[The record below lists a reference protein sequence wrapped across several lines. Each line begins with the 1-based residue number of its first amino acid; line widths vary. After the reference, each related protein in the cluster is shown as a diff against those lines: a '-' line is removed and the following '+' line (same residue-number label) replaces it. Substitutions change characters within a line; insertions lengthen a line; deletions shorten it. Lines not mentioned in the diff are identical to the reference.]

1 MAKLLKRRAEAMAE
15 ITETLGAF
23 AEQLA
28 DLDEADEILDWWR
41 VTDTNHPGWRQP
53 QTSQSAIYVR
63 GINNEMAERAERAAA
78 VLPPEAPVVKL
89 TEEGETA

>member
-53 QTSQSAIYVR
+53 QTSQATIYVR